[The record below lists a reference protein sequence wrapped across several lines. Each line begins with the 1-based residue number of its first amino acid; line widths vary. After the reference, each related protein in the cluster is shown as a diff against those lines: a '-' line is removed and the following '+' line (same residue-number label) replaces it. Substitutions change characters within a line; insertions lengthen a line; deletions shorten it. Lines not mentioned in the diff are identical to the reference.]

1 MKQVLK
7 RVCKTMLAK
16 CKQKIPRTQK
26 ITRISRLN
34 IQNTRLN
41 EVPNHNIWVPEL
53 SLNRKKI
60 AGSPVGGASW
70 FWCKQI
76 VSKNLEVRSIWQIFY
91 NFMDQCKNSYN
102 GPENRERYDKNEI
115 VGWWFLCKLFKIV
128 VSQLV
133 ILQ

>member
-53 SLNRKKI
+53 SLNNVQEPRN
-60 AGSPVGGASW
+60 AEFTAFLGSFFA
-70 FWCKQI
+70 
-76 VSKNLEVRSIWQIFY
+76 
-91 NFMDQCKNSYN
+91 
-102 GPENRERYDKNEI
+102 
-115 VGWWFLCKLFKIV
+115 
-128 VSQLV
+128 
-133 ILQ
+133 